1 MEVPLAKREL
11 PKEFHPFKMELPK
24 EFHPFNM
31 EIPKEFL
38 DISVEVPKGLP
49 FVTLGSFHLYEG
61 SSYAE

>member
-1 MEVPLAKREL
+1 MEVPLAKR
-11 PKEFHPFKMELPK
+11 ELPK